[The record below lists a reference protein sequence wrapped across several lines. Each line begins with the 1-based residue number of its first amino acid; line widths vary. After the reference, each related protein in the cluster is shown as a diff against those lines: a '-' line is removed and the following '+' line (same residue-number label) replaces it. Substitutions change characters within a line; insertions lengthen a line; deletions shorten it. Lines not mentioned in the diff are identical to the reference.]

1 MTIKIQSLFVKIFLW
16 FWATAIATG
25 IALIVTW
32 ILLQPKHAPSQSENN
47 LADTAWVSVTSAVD
61 ALERQGQAAASEY
74 MGQLSQKTHL
84 KSCLFDA
91 SGNVLA
97 GNNCPSFDDM
107 GARAM
112 PSDVP
117 AFNMKFGLLRVAI
130 KVRGKSGHEYIYAV
144 QSTEHR
150 GPPPGIGLSGIALRW
165 SVPFLVSGLICY
177 LLARY
182 LTTPILRLR
191 EASQQLALG
200 NFSTRAAAG
209 MEHRRDELGTLVRD
223 FNSMAVRIEELI
235 SRQRQLIYDISHE
248 LRSPL
253 SRLNVA
259 LDLGR
264 QRKGND
270 SAFDH
275 MEQDIELMGEMI
287 GRMLTVAKLDT
298 STAPVEMT
306 RIDLGELV
314 SRIVRSAEF
323 ELRERDDAVRLTM
336 LGRCFVRGNAELLQS
351 AIENVIRNAVRYTPP
366 DASVDVHLGHLE
378 KTDDSFIV
386 LSVRDYGVGVPE
398 SELSNIFT
406 PFHRVAS
413 DRDRQ
418 AGGVGLGLAVGDRVI
433 RVHGGTIRAQNA
445 SPQGLCVAISL
456 PSADTDQD
464 GSS

>member
-1 MTIKIQSLFVKIFLW
+1 MRLRRHSLFLKMFFW
-16 FWATAIATG
+16 FWATVIAIG
-25 IALIVTW
+25 IALVFTF
-32 ILLQPKHAPSQSENN
+32 LLQPGRMSSRWHDS
-47 LADTAWVSVTSAVD
+47 LANAARYSGMVAMEEAELHGTT
-61 ALERQGQAAASEY
+61 AASLY
-74 MGQLSQKTHL
+74 MRQMGSSTHTHA
-84 KSCLFDA
+84 CLFDETGYAIAGDDCELFERSISVVRSTQSISIFVKDGIA
-91 SGNVLA
+91 SV
-97 GNNCPSFDDM
+97 
-107 GARAM
+107 AM
-112 PSDVP
+112 PIRS
-117 AFNMKFGLLRVAI
+117 
-130 KVRGKSGHEYIYAV
+130 SGGRKYIYAAEIP
-144 QSTEHR
+144 T
-150 GPPPGIGLSGIALRW
+150 GTPTIGRTAIAVRVCVVL
-165 SVPFLVSGLICY
+165 LVSFCICY

-182 LTTPILRLR
+182 LTAPILRLR
-191 EASQQLALG
+191 EASQLLAAGHL
-200 NFSTRAAAG
+200 STRASG
-209 MEHRRDELGTLVRD
+209 DMERRKDELGFLVRD
-223 FNSMAVRIEELI
+223 FNAMASRIEELI
-235 SRQRQLIYDISHE
+235 SLQRQLIYDISHE

-253 SRLNVA
+253 ARLNVA

-264 QRKGND
+264 ERKGND

-386 LSVRDYGVGVPE
+386 ISVRDYGVGVPE

-406 PFHRVAS
+406 PFYRVAS

-418 AGGVGLGLAVGDRVI
+418 SGGVGLGLAIADRVI